1 MSCVESDESKEYSKE
16 ESDEKEEDIHVVDS
30 KFIIIYLLFQLILS
44 I

>member
-16 ESDEKEEDIHVVDS
+16 ESDEKEEDIVDS